1 MTGILLALAAAL
13 VWGMGNVWVRIAL
26 QGMRPTTVSVFSL
39 FVGLLLLFP
48 LALILHWDDV
58 AGITTGVLLT
68 IFFYGVANFVTGRFL
83 NYSSINRIG
92 LNRASPIVASSP
104 IFALALAV
112 IFLDESLNA
121 FIILGTMIVMAGVL
135 MIVTEHR

>member
-26 QGMRPTTVSVFSL
+26 QGMRPTTAAVFSL

-48 LALILHWDDV
+48 LALVLHWDDV
-58 AGITTGVLLT
+58 AGISVGVMLT
-68 IFFYGVANFVTGRFL
+68 IFFYGMANFLTGRFL
-83 NYSSINRIG
+83 NYSSISRIG
-92 LNRASPIVASSP
+92 LNRAIPIVASSP

-112 IFLDESLNA
+112 IFLDESVNA
-121 FIILGTMIVMAGVL
+121 LIILGTVTVMGGIL
-135 MIVTEHR
+135 LIVTERR

>member
-13 VWGMGNVWVRIAL
+13 VWGMGNVWVRLAL
-26 QGMRPTTVSVFSL
+26 QGMRPTTASVFSL

-58 AGITTGVLLT
+58 TGITAGVMLT
-68 IFFYGVANFVTGRFL
+68 IFFYGMANFLTGRFL
-83 NYSSINRIG
+83 NYSSISRIG
-92 LNRASPIVASSP
+92 LNRAIPIVASSP

-121 FIILGTMIVMAGVL
+121 FIFLGTMTVMAGVL
-135 MIVTEHR
+135 LIVTERR